1 MLFRLCLLFLSETV
15 DTAIYD
21 TLVKKEGVKR
31 VHFGNIPIVTLS
43 ARWLPIGGAGRMV
56 EILCAE

>member
-15 DTAIYD
+15 DTTIYD

-43 ARWLPIGGAGRMV
+43 AR
-56 EILCAE
+56 